1 MLISYFV
8 RYITRT
14 FTCLFLSF
22 IKKNLSQLDT
32 SVEFPFKVLTGE
44 SLMEIWSSLPQMHA
58 LFCLDS
64 CVVI

>member
-44 SLMEIWSSLPQMHA
+44 SLMEI
-58 LFCLDS
+58 
-64 CVVI
+64 